1 MQRIGATTL
10 FAIAATL
17 AIAASLH
24 GFAAA
29 WIGAPAVYAAEL
41 LAAAIALASGVY
53 LASRR
58 AGSAGSAA
66 SMAST
71 ASTASE
77 WAASRDALMLR
88 TLIDNLPDFI
98 YVKDA
103 ECRFLLANAAVARHM
118 GTTPEHLLGKSDFDF
133 FEPALAR
140 AYSDDE
146 HAVMTS
152 RQPLLNR
159 QEAGVDAQGNAITI
173 LTTKVPLFDSNGR
186 CTGILGIGRDITAR
200 VKSESEVRA
209 ARDAAE
215 AANRSKSEF
224 LANMSHEIR
233 TPLNGV
239 LGMADLLLDT
249 RLDRE
254 QREFAETIRDSGKSL
269 LTVINDIL
277 DFSKIEAGKLEIEA
291 LDFDLHALARDVSR
305 LLAIHAHNKGLELT
319 VSVDPNLPQCLR
331 GDPHRLRQI
340 LLNLGGNAVK
350 FTSRGEVGLEITR
363 VTHDA
368 SGVEVRFDIRDSG
381 IGIPKDRLS
390 SLFQPFSQVDAST
403 TRRFGGTGLGL
414 SIVRRLVE
422 LMNGTCGVDSE
433 EGKGSHFWFTLRLE
447 PGNATNVPL
456 VQLHPAALR
465 GKRALVVDD
474 NATNRRILEA
484 QLRSCGMNAVLTA
497 TADEALERLRR
508 AAAES
513 QLFDVA
519 LLDHDMPGCNG
530 AELGARINAE
540 SSLSATRLIML
551 TSSGQHGD
559 SSKFAK
565 LGFAGYLLKPVVLT
579 DLIEALTLAL
589 EVEAEEWHAQTHPI
603 ITQEALRVR
612 RAGTPKK
619 RVLLAEDNAVNQ
631 RLARH
636 ILEKMEYEVDVV
648 ADGELAIEAWSQH
661 AYDVILMDCQ
671 MPRVDG
677 YEATRRIRELEGSR
691 GRIPI
696 VALTAHAMKGADEE
710 CFRAGMD
717 AYLSKPLD
725 RDQLRACLQR
735 VLEQRRDQQHHKRT
749 GHPIAK

>member
-1 MQRIGATTL
+1 
-10 FAIAATL
+10 
-17 AIAASLH
+17 
-24 GFAAA
+24 
-29 WIGAPAVYAAEL
+29 
-41 LAAAIALASGVY
+41 
-53 LASRR
+53 
-58 AGSAGSAA
+58 
-66 SMAST
+66 
-71 ASTASE
+71 
-77 WAASRDALMLR
+77 MLR

-98 YVKDA
+98 YVKDT
-103 ECRFLLANAAVARHM
+103 ECRFLLANLAVARHM
-118 GTTPEHLLGKSDFDF
+118 GTTPEQLLGKSDFDF
-133 FEPALAR
+133 FSHDLAR

-146 HAVMTS
+146 RAVMSS

-173 LTTKVPLFDSNGR
+173 LTTKVPLFDSNGG

-215 AANRSKSEF
+215 AANRAKSEF

-277 DFSKIEAGKLEIEA
+277 DFSKIEAGKLEIES

-305 LLAIHAHNKGLELT
+305 LLAVHAHNKGLELT
-319 VSVDPNLPQCLR
+319 VSVDPSLPQCLR

-350 FTSRGEVGLEITR
+350 FTARGEVGLEITR
-363 VTHDA
+363 TAQDA
-368 SGVEVRFDIRDSG
+368 NAVHVRFDIRDSG

-422 LMNGTCGVDSE
+422 LMNGTCGVESE
-433 EGKGSHFWFTLRLE
+433 EGKGSHFWFTLPLE
-447 PGNATNVPL
+447 PGTATNVPL
-456 VQLHPAALR
+456 VQVHPAPLA

-484 QLRSCGMNAVLTA
+484 QLRSCGIEAVLAA
-497 TADEALERLRR
+497 TAEEALEHLRR
-508 AAAES
+508 AAAAS
-513 QLFDVA
+513 RPFDVA

-530 AELGARINAE
+530 AELGTRITGE
-540 SSLSATRLIML
+540 PSFSATRLIML

-559 SSKFAK
+559 SGKFAK
-565 LGFAGYLLKPVVLT
+565 LGFAGYLLKPVALN
-579 DLIEALTLAL
+579 DLIETLTLAL

-636 ILEKMEYEVDVV
+636 VLEKLDYEVDVV
-648 ADGELAIEAWSQH
+648 ADGEMAIKAWSEH

-671 MPRVDG
+671 MPVMDG
-677 YEATRRIRELEGSR
+677 YEATRRIRELEGSQR
-691 GRIPI
+691 HIPI

-725 RDQLRACLQR
+725 RDQLRVCLQR
-735 VLEQRRDQQHHKRT
+735 VLEQRGDVAARAGGLREF
-749 GHPIAK
+749 AR